1 MGKRRDS
8 SSYLYH
14 WVKCEDKGISE
25 HQKIA
30 RAIRVLANI
39 LCDTFL
45 RSGESIEAKFGCSSI
60 CFTESPL
67 DFIIDDKSKYQ
78 PVGIRFYKKDIL
90 RLGGLPVI
98 YASEED
104 SKLLPSQ
111 FIWRYVR
118 FEPLSVSESRPYGID
133 FTWEREW
140 RVDREKISLLDDE
153 VFLCS
158 DYATFESII
167 VPSDYFRDKL
177 IHYMERVFCRERAK
191 YGDNSLEFHEDYIE
205 LVSSKILVIT

>member
-1 MGKRRDS
+1 
-8 SSYLYH
+8 
-14 WVKCEDKGISE
+14 
-25 HQKIA
+25 
-30 RAIRVLANI
+30 I

-45 RSGESIEAKFGCSSI
+45 RSGESIGARFGCSSI

-78 PVGIRFYKKDIL
+78 PVGIRFYKKNIL

-104 SKLLPSQ
+104 SRLLPSQ

-153 VFLCS
+153 FVLGN

-167 VPSDYFRDKL
+167 VPSEYFRDKL
-177 IHYMERVFCRERAK
+177 IHYMERIFCRWRAK
-191 YGDNSLEFHEDYIE
+191 YGDSSLEFDEDFIE
-205 LVSSKILVIT
+205 LVSSKILIIP